1 MITLN
6 YYTSVELSFHF
17 KIDFHLKF
25 ISGDDF
31 YDQMS
36 VSGRNNSYLL
46 LKYLVLSQYMSSQKC
61 IVKHVCYNKISKSL
75 MTLSVKQI
83 IHFLSWWSYIAV

>member
-6 YYTSVELSFHF
+6 YYTSVELSLHF

-25 ISGDDF
+25 IFGDDF
-31 YDQMS
+31 CDQMS

-46 LKYLVLSQYMSSQKC
+46 LKYLILYPLPKMQ
-61 IVKHVCYNKISKSL
+61 SKACL
-75 MTLSVKQI
+75 LQ
-83 IHFLSWWSYIAV
+83 

>member
-36 VSGRNNSYLL
+36 VSGRKPDFVGGTCDGVRRCCCKDW
-46 LKYLVLSQYMSSQKC
+46 LKAGLGK
-61 IVKHVCYNKISKSL
+61 
-75 MTLSVKQI
+75 
-83 IHFLSWWSYIAV
+83 

>member
-1 MITLN
+1 MIILN
-6 YYTSVELSFHF
+6 YYTLVELSLHF

-25 ISGDDF
+25 IFGDDF

-46 LKYLVLSQYMSSQKC
+46 LKYLILSQY
-61 IVKHVCYNKISKSL
+61 I
-75 MTLSVKQI
+75 
-83 IHFLSWWSYIAV
+83 